1 MSDQA
6 PIYLTKLQSL
16 RRGIEQ
22 GWYVVDGDGNL
33 CVGPFP
39 TPRGLRPTD
48 CAASPMIATRNQRAV
63 LQKPQGLLT
72 HSNRLWPDH

>member
-39 TPRGLRPTD
+39 TREACVQQTARQ
-48 CAASPMIATRNQRAV
+48 AR
-63 LQKPQGLLT
+63 
-72 HSNRLWPDH
+72 